1 MAQPADGIISGE
13 RHLAGGALR
22 QRALRAASALH
33 DIGVWQGDIVALL
46 LRNDFACFEATLG
59 AMQLG
64 ASTVPLNWHLTA
76 DEIGYILDDC
86 GAKVLIGHAD
96 LLSEGVLA
104 VASEIEVVA
113 VPTPDEIADAYGIE
127 DADREARLPIPC
139 WDRWIE
145 GYPAWSDA
153 PRQVTGPMFYTSGT
167 TGRPKGVKR
176 KPVSPE
182 VGQRAEARSRFA
194 WGLDQPEVRSVMTG
208 PLYHS
213 APNAYAGMVL
223 SAGGLLILQPRFDAA
238 ELLRIIEQQ
247 RITHLHMVPTMFV
260 RLLALPEA
268 ERLAHDLSSLRHVAH
283 GAAPCPEEV
292 KRRMI
297 DWWGEIIHEYYALT
311 ETGIICT
318 SDSATWL
325 ARPGCVGRPVPGIDL
340 RILDEN
346 GVDMAAGEAGE
357 ICVRSEVTSKVA
369 YHRDE
374 DKTEAMRR
382 GDYVATGDIGY
393 MDGDGVVF
401 ISDRLSDMV
410 ISGGVN
416 LYPAEVEKA
425 LLADDRFEDCA
436 AFGVPDDEFGERL
449 VMVVQGGSALS
460 AEEIG
465 EVLRPRLAGYKLP
478 RDYYRADEMPRE
490 DSGKIKKRLL
500 RERVING
507 GLTAL

>member
-1 MAQPADGIISGE
+1 MPQPANGIISGE
-13 RHLAGGALR
+13 RHLPLEALR
-22 QRALRAASALH
+22 ERAMRAASALH
-33 DIGVWQGDIVALL
+33 DAGVWQGDIVALL

-76 DEIGYILDDC
+76 DEIAYILDDC
-86 GAKVLIGHAD
+86 GAKVLVAHAD
-96 LLSEGVLA
+96 LLNEGVLA
-104 VASEIEVVA
+104 VASEIQVVV
-113 VPTPDEIADAYGIE
+113 VPTPQEIGEAYGL
-127 DADREARLPIPC
+127 DASHCELRLPLPA

-145 GYPAWSDA
+145 SYPAWNEA

-194 WGLDQPEVRSVMTG
+194 WGLDRSGVRSVMTG

-223 SAGGLLILQPRFDAA
+223 SAGGLLILQPRFDA
-238 ELLRIIEQQ
+238 EQLLQIIEEQH
-247 RITHLHMVPTMFV
+247 ITHLHMVPTMFV
-260 RLLALPEA
+260 RLLALPESVRNA
-268 ERLAHDLSSLRHVAH
+268 YDLSSLAHVSH

-297 DWWGEIIHEYYALT
+297 EWWGEIIHEYYALT

-325 ARPGCVGRPVPGIDL
+325 AKPGCVGRPVPGIDL
-340 RILDEN
+340 HVLAEDGTRC
-346 GVDMAAGEAGE
+346 APGEAGE

-374 DKTEAMRR
+374 EKTEAMRR
-382 GDYVATGDIGY
+382 GDFVATGDIGFE
-393 MDGDGVVF
+393 DADGVVF

-416 LYPAEVEKA
+416 LYPAEVEKV
-425 LLADDRFEDCA
+425 LLSCADVVDCA
-436 AFGVPDDEFGERL
+436 AFGIPDNEYGERL
-449 VMVVQGGSALS
+449 VMVVQ
-460 AEEIG
+460 AEDRLKADT
-465 EVLRPRLAGYKLP
+465 VVAYLQDRLASYKLP
-478 RDYYRADEMPRE
+478 RGYYRAADLPRE

-500 RERVING
+500 RARVLDG
-507 GLTAL
+507 ELAAL